1 MNTRS
6 LEPSWTLYLRKSS
19 PTMFIVQVTFCKG
32 GLENDE
38 HLSGFSLL
46 LSTLC
51 SHGTYCSL
59 HTLPTYQLIDTSL
72 PHQNKSEK
80 TAVRHAR
87 IRYAAMHPRNFRIL
101 GSVTGTMV
109 A

>member
-1 MNTRS
+1 
-6 LEPSWTLYLRKSS
+6 
-19 PTMFIVQVTFCKG
+19 MFIVQVTFCKC

-38 HLSGFSLL
+38 HLRGFSLL
-46 LSTLC
+46 LSTVC
-51 SHGTYCSL
+51 SHGTHCRR
-59 HTLPTYQLIDTSL
+59 HTLCTYQLMETSL

-87 IRYAAMHPRNFRIL
+87 TRYAAMHPRNFLIL
-101 GSVTGTMV
+101 GSVSGTIV